1 MTDSWNEKQLA
12 QFARIRDGFMKT
24 GFSRDVAEAHAART
38 LREREAQPEKPR
50 RTEGETKDE
59 LYHEAKRYNIAGRSQ
74 MDKSQLAAAV
84 KSHRTQ
90 SQAPHGQH

>member
-1 MTDSWNEKQLA
+1 MTDAWNEKQLA

-38 LREREAQPEKPR
+38 VRERAEQPEKPR
-50 RTEGETKDE
+50 RSAEATKDE

-74 MDKSQLAAAV
+74 MDKRQLADAV
-84 KSHRTQ
+84 RTHRL
-90 SQAPHGQH
+90 SRGGS

>member
-1 MTDSWNEKQLA
+1 MTDTWTEKQLA
-12 QFARIRDGFMKT
+12 QFVRIRDGFMKT

-38 LREREAQPEKPR
+38 LREREQQAPKPR

-74 MDKSQLAAAV
+74 MDKRQLEDAV
-84 KSHRTQ
+84 RTHRE
-90 SQAPHGQH
+90 SGGGR